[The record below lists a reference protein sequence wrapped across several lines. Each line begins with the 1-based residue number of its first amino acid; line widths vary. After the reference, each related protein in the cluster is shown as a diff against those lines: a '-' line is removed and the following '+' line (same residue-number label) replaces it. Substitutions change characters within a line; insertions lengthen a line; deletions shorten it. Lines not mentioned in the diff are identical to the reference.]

1 MNMPH
6 TLLTVPTGHGVGLTS
21 ASLALVR
28 ALDRQ
33 GVRVGFCK
41 PIAQQRAGDHGPERS
56 TALLKLA
63 SSLQPPEPLARGRV
77 EELLATGDEQLLM
90 EEIVAN
96 CAAVFAQAD
105 VVVVEGLVP
114 SVDLTY
120 SSRINQALARTLD
133 AEVILVGKTAGRSA
147 DEVVESMAIAVH
159 LYADGDVQ
167 RVFGGILN
175 QVTGDGV
182 DGAALVQ
189 TMASRGLPVIGVF
202 PYLKSLTW
210 IRIADLV
217 AQMQPTII
225 HAGEQGRRIQRVTVL
240 AQSVPGV
247 LKGLQPGSLLITPG
261 DRHDVI
267 MAVCLAA
274 LSGVRFAGLLLTAA
288 PMDAAVAELTAAA
301 YATGLP
307 VMRVDSNTFDAATQ
321 VRELDHEVAADDR
334 ERAEQVMNG
343 LADHLDT
350 GWVQRLVATSPQ
362 RRLSPPAFRH
372 GLIERARRAHRRIVL
387 PEGHEPRTIRA
398 AVQCQER
405 GIACC
410 VLLGNGDDIRRQAT
424 ALGLTLPQ
432 GLEIIDPREVI
443 ERYVAPLV
451 QLRKAKGMTDG
462 RAREELSD
470 TIVLGT
476 MMLKLGEVDGLVSG
490 AIHTTAH
497 TIRPAL
503 QLIKTAPGSSL
514 VSSVF
519 FMCLPDQ
526 VVVYGDCAVNPD
538 PTAEQLADI
547 ALQSADSARAFG
559 IEPRVAMI
567 SYSTGASGTGAD
579 VDKVREATRLARER
593 RPGLAIDGPLQYDA
607 AAIASVAATK
617 LPDSQVAGHAN
628 VFVFPDL
635 NTGNTVYKAVQ
646 RSAHVISIGPM
657 LQGLAKPVNDL
668 SRGALVEDIVYTI
681 ALTAIQ
687 AGSQVT
693 ATNAR

>member
-1 MNMPH
+1 MPH
-6 TLLTVPTGHGVGLTS
+6 TLLTVPTGHGAGLTS

-41 PIAQQRAGDHGPERS
+41 PIAQQRAGDRGPERS

-63 SSLQPPEPLARGRV
+63 SALQPPEPMTLSRV
-77 EELLATGDEQLLM
+77 DEMLATGDEQRLM
-90 EEIVAN
+90 EEIVAR
-96 CAAVFAQAD
+96 CAPVFAQAD

-114 SVDLTY
+114 SVELTY
-120 SSRINQALARTLD
+120 SNRINQALARTLD
-133 AEVILVGKTAGRSA
+133 AEVVLVGKPGTQTPDDVA
-147 DEVVESMAIAVH
+147 ETMAIAAH
-159 LYADGDVQ
+159 LYAEGEVQ
-167 RVFGGILN
+167 RVVGCILN
-175 QVTGDGV
+175 QVTGDGAR
-182 DGAALVQ
+182 GAALVQ
-189 TMASRGLPVIGVF
+189 NMSARGLPVIGAF
-202 PYLKSLTW
+202 PFLEPLSR

-217 AQMQPTII
+217 AQLQPTII
-225 HAGEQGRRIQRVTVL
+225 HAGEQNRRIHRSTVL

-247 LKGLQPGSLLITPG
+247 LKALQPGSLLITPG

-274 LSGVRFAGLLLTAA
+274 LNGVRFAGLLLTAA
-288 PMDAAVAELTAAA
+288 PLDPAVAELTMAAH
-301 YATGLP
+301 ATGLP
-307 VMRVDSNTFDAATQ
+307 VMSVASSTFDTATR
-321 VRELDHEVAADDR
+321 VRDLDHEVAADDR
-334 ERAEQVMNG
+334 ERAEAVMNG
-343 LADHLDT
+343 LADHLDA
-350 GWVQRLVATSPQ
+350 GWVQRLVATARR

-372 GLIERARRAHRRIVL
+372 ALIERARHANRRIVL

-405 GIACC
+405 GIARC
-410 VLLGNGDDIRRQAT
+410 VLLGKSDDIRRQAT
-424 ALGLTLPQ
+424 ALGLTLPD
-432 GLEIIDPREVI
+432 GLEIIDHAAVVEK
-443 ERYVAPLV
+443 YVAPLV
-451 QLRKAKGMTDG
+451 ELRKSKGMTEG

-470 TIVLGT
+470 TIMLGT

-503 QLIKTAPGSSL
+503 QLIKTAPGSTL

-547 ALQSADSARAFG
+547 ALQSADSALAFG

-579 VDKVREATRLARER
+579 VDKVREATRIARER
-593 RPGLAIDGPLQYDA
+593 RPGMAIDGPLQYDA

-617 LPDSQVAGHAN
+617 LPDSQVAGHAT

-646 RSAHVISIGPM
+646 RSANVISIGPM

-668 SRGALVEDIVYTI
+668 SRGALVEDIIYTI

-687 AGSQVT
+687 AGT
-693 ATNAR
+693 A

>member
-1 MNMPH
+1 MPH

-41 PIAQQRAGDHGPERS
+41 PIAQQRAGDRGPERS

-63 SSLQPPEPLARGRV
+63 SSLQPPEPLGLGRV
-77 EELLATGDEQLLM
+77 EELLATGDEQRLM
-90 EEIVAN
+90 EEIVAR
-96 CAAVFAQAD
+96 CAEVFAQAD

-114 SVDLTY
+114 SVELTY
-120 SSRINQALARTLD
+120 SNRINQALARTLD
-133 AEVILVGKTAGRSA
+133 AEVVLVGKPGSLTA
-147 DEVVESMAIAVH
+147 DDVTESMSIAAH
-159 LYADGDVQ
+159 LYAQGDVQ
-167 RVFGGILN
+167 RVVGCILN
-175 QVTGDGV
+175 RVTGDGAY
-182 DGAALVQ
+182 GASLVQ
-189 TMASRGLPVIGVF
+189 SMSARGLPVIGAF
-202 PYLKSLTW
+202 PYLEPLTW

-217 AQMQPTII
+217 AQVQPVIV
-225 HAGEQGRRIQRVTVL
+225 HAGEQSRRIHRVTVL

-247 LKGLQPGSLLITPG
+247 LKALQPGSLLITPG

-288 PMDAAVAELTAAA
+288 PMDPAVAELTAAA
-301 YATGLP
+301 KATGLP
-307 VMRVDSNTFDAATQ
+307 VMSVVCNTFDAATQ
-321 VRELDHEVAADDR
+321 VRDLDREVAADDR
-334 ERAEQVMNG
+334 ERAESVMNG
-343 LADHLDT
+343 LADHLDA
-350 GWVQRLVATSPQ
+350 GWVQRLVATARH

-372 GLIERARRAHRRIVL
+372 GLIERARLANRRIVL

-398 AVQCQER
+398 AVQCHER
-405 GIACC
+405 GIARC
-410 VLLGNGDDIRRQAT
+410 VLLGKSEDIRCQAT
-424 ALGLTLPQ
+424 ALGLTLPA
-432 GLEIIDPREVI
+432 GLEIIDQQEVA

-451 QLRKAKGMTDG
+451 ELRKAKGMTEG

-470 TIVLGT
+470 TIMLGT

-503 QLIKTAPGSSL
+503 QLIKTAPGSTL

-547 ALQSADSARAFG
+547 ALQSADSALAFG

-567 SYSTGASGTGAD
+567 SYSTGASGSGAD

-593 RPGLAIDGPLQYDA
+593 RPNLAIDGPLQYDA

-617 LPDSQVAGHAN
+617 LPDSQVAGHAT

-646 RSAHVISIGPM
+646 RSANVISIGPM

-687 AGSQVT
+687 AG
-693 ATNAR
+693 

>member
-1 MNMPH
+1 MPH
-6 TLLTVPTGHGVGLTS
+6 TLLTVPTGHGAGLTS

-41 PIAQQRAGDHGPERS
+41 PIAQRRSGDHGPERS
-56 TALLKLA
+56 TSLVRLA
-63 SSLQPPEPLARGRV
+63 SALQPPDPLALSRV
-77 EELLATGDEQLLM
+77 DELLASGDEQRLM
-90 EEIVAN
+90 EEVVAR
-96 CAAVFAQAD
+96 CAPVFAQAD

-114 SVDLTY
+114 STELTY
-120 SSRINQALARTLD
+120 SNRVNQALARTLD
-133 AEVILVGKTAGRSA
+133 AEVVLVGKPGDRPPGEFA
-147 DEVVESMAIAVH
+147 ESMSIAAH
-159 LYADGDVQ
+159 LYIDGEINRMV
-167 RVFGGILN
+167 GCILN
-175 QVTGDGV
+175 QVTGDGAK
-182 DGAALVQ
+182 GAALVQ
-189 TMASRGLPVIGVF
+189 ALAARELRVIGAF
-202 PYLKSLTW
+202 PFLEPLTR
-210 IRIADLV
+210 IRIADLLV
-217 AQMQPTII
+217 QLQPTVL
-225 HAGEQGRRIQRVTVL
+225 HAGEQTRRIHRVTVL
-240 AQSVPGV
+240 AQSLPGA

-261 DRHDVI
+261 DRHDI
-267 MAVCLAA
+267 ILAVCLAA
-274 LSGVRFAGLLLTAA
+274 VAGVRFAGLLLTAA
-288 PMDAAVAELTAAA
+288 PLDQAVAELTTAART
-301 YATGLP
+301 TGLP
-307 VMRVDSNTFDAATQ
+307 IMAVTCSTFDAATR
-321 VRELDHEVAADDR
+321 VHGLDREVAADDR
-334 ERAEQVMNG
+334 ERAEAVMGG
-343 LADHLDT
+343 LADHLDST
-350 GWVQRLVATSPQ
+350 WVQRLVATARH

-372 GLIERARRAHRRIVL
+372 ALIERARAAHKRIVL

-405 GIACC
+405 GIARC
-410 VLLGNGDDIRRQAT
+410 VLLGNADDIRRQAA
-424 ALGLTLPQ
+424 ALGLTLPAD
-432 GLEIIDPREVI
+432 LEIIDHQAVL

-451 QLRKAKGMTDG
+451 ELRKAKGMTEG

-470 TIVLGT
+470 TVTIGT
-476 MMLKLGEVDGLVSG
+476 MMLKLGEADGLVSG

-503 QLIKTAPGSSL
+503 QLIKTAPGCGL

-547 ALQSADSARAFG
+547 ALQSADSAAAFG

-567 SYSTGASGTGAD
+567 SYSTGTSGTGAD

-617 LPDSQVAGHAN
+617 LPDSQVAGQAT
-628 VFVFPDL
+628 VFIFPDL

-646 RSAHVISIGPM
+646 RSANVISVGPM

-687 AGSQVT
+687 AV
-693 ATNAR
+693 ATPS

>member
-1 MNMPH
+1 MPH

-41 PIAQQRAGDHGPERS
+41 PIAQQRAGDRGPERS

-63 SSLQPPEPLARGRV
+63 SSLQPPEPLALGRV
-77 EELLATGDEQLLM
+77 EELLATGDEQRLM
-90 EEIVAN
+90 EEIVAR
-96 CAAVFAQAD
+96 CAGIFAQAD

-114 SVDLTY
+114 SVELTY
-120 SSRINQALARTLD
+120 SNRINQALARTLD
-133 AEVILVGKTAGRSA
+133 AEVVLVGKPGSRTA
-147 DEVVESMAIAVH
+147 DDVTESMSIAAH
-159 LYADGDVQ
+159 LYAEGDVQ
-167 RVFGGILN
+167 RVVGCILN
-175 QVTGDGV
+175 RVTGDGAY
-182 DGAALVQ
+182 GASLVQ
-189 TMASRGLPVIGVF
+189 SMSARGLPVIGAF
-202 PYLKSLTW
+202 PYLEPLTW

-217 AQMQPTII
+217 AQVQPII
-225 HAGEQGRRIQRVTVL
+225 VHAGEQSRRIHRVTVL

-247 LKGLQPGSLLITPG
+247 LKALQPGSLLITPG

-288 PMDAAVAELTAAA
+288 PMDPAVAELTAAA
-301 YATGLP
+301 KATGLP
-307 VMRVDSNTFDAATQ
+307 VMSVVCNTFDAATQ
-321 VRELDHEVAADDR
+321 VRDLDREVAADDR
-334 ERAEQVMNG
+334 ERAESVMNG
-343 LADHLDT
+343 LADHLDA
-350 GWVQRLVATSPQ
+350 GWVQRLVATARH

-372 GLIERARRAHRRIVL
+372 GLIERARLANRRIVL

-398 AVQCQER
+398 AVQCHER
-405 GIACC
+405 GIARC
-410 VLLGNGDDIRRQAT
+410 VLLGKSEDIRRQAT
-424 ALGLTLPQ
+424 ALGLTLPA
-432 GLEIIDPREVI
+432 GLEIIDQHDVA

-451 QLRKAKGMTDG
+451 ELRKAKGMTEG

-470 TIVLGT
+470 TIMLGT

-503 QLIKTAPGSSL
+503 QLIKTAPGSTL

-547 ALQSADSARAFG
+547 ALQSADSALAFG

-567 SYSTGASGTGAD
+567 TSWRS
-579 VDKVREATRLARER
+579 
-593 RPGLAIDGPLQYDA
+593 PG
-607 AAIASVAATK
+607 
-617 LPDSQVAGHAN
+617 
-628 VFVFPDL
+628 
-635 NTGNTVYKAVQ
+635 
-646 RSAHVISIGPM
+646 VISRLPG
-657 LQGLAKPVNDL
+657 
-668 SRGALVEDIVYTI
+668 
-681 ALTAIQ
+681 
-687 AGSQVT
+687 
-693 ATNAR
+693 